1 LDDFFFGDTREF
13 DFGDLALGDLAFF
26 GDSRVFLGDLGLETF
41 AALAF
46 LGEVGN
52 FFGLEGALFGDE
64 TFLEIFL
71 VPTFFEGDFVPVPAF
86 FEVEVDLFLVL
97 VVDEEEVE
105 VVPEVD
111 GEEVVEVAFFVDF
124 FFFSLFLSPG
134 ASLYEALTLTN
145 NVPSFLWREIFIC
158 LLAISG
164 SIL

>member
-124 FFFSLFLSPG
+124 FFLSFDPG
-134 ASLYEALTLTN
+134 ASL
-145 NVPSFLWREIFIC
+145 
-158 LLAISG
+158 
-164 SIL
+164 